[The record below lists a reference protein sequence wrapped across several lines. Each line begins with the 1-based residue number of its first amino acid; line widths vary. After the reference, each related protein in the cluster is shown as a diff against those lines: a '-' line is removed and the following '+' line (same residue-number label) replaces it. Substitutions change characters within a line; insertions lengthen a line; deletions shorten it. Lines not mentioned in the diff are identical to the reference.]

1 MSIPETVAD
10 QLALPTFGDPESSLV
25 SAAWAVAK
33 HGQLACISEAET
45 GLVEAAAHV
54 QPPIASQQI
63 NDAVRDGE
71 DPLGSMLMRIR
82 SADQRRV
89 TGAIY
94 TPQPLA
100 ESMIGWAA
108 RHSNIIRVIDP
119 GCGSGRFMLAAGKV
133 LQEAALVGVEA
144 DPLAALLARA
154 NLTAAGLDGRSEI
167 IVDDYRAVELPAV
180 HGRTAFVGNPPY
192 VRHHDIDSASKE
204 WFSATAQAMGADT
217 NGLAGM
223 HIHFL
228 LATAALAQQG
238 DIGCF
243 VTAAEWLDAR
253 YGCVARGLLCGQ
265 LGGQSVHVIDSVD
278 GRVFE
283 NADSTAA
290 VLCFHAGETQSPIR
304 LGSVDDID
312 SLGAFDAGTVFSRER
327 LLAENR
333 WSSLLRPAKPTPAH
347 WVELGE
353 IVRVHRG
360 LLTGSNDLWV
370 VHLRRSMIP
379 ERLLTPVVSSAKD
392 LFRIEDGFLCDS
404 TTLRCLIDLPDDLD
418 LLHDSEREAV
428 EQFLDAARAQGVLTS
443 WAALNRKSWWA
454 LRPRAPAPI
463 IATYM
468 ARRPPAFV
476 RNMVDAVHLNIAHG
490 LYPREP
496 MSADQLDQLAAC
508 LREVATTDEGRMY
521 AGGLA
526 KFEPSDMARIRVPY
540 MSDVPMPPLVPE
552 EKG

>member
-1 MSIPETVAD
+1 M
-10 QLALPTFGDPESSLV
+10 
-25 SAAWAVAK
+25 SAAWSIVQ
-33 HGQLACISEAET
+33 HGRLACLSASESE
-45 GLVEAAAHV
+45 LVGAADSV
-54 QPPIASQQI
+54 QPALASQQVI
-63 NDAVRDGE
+63 DAVRCSE

-89 TGAIY
+89 TGAVY
-94 TPQPLA
+94 TPQLLA
-100 ESMIGWAA
+100 ESMIGWVAQ
-108 RHSNIIRVIDP
+108 HSNISRVVEP
-119 GCGSGRFMLAAGKV
+119 GCGSGRFMLAAGKA

-167 IVDDYRAVELPAV
+167 IVDDYRAVKLPAV
-180 HGRTAFVGNPPY
+180 HGRTVFVGNPPY

-204 WFSATAQAMGADT
+204 WFNATAQAMGADT

-290 VLCFHAGETQSPIR
+290 VLCFHAGDTQSPIR
-304 LGSVDDID
+304 LGSVDSID
-312 SLGAFDAGTVFSRER
+312 SLGAFDAGTVFPRER

-333 WSSLLRPAKPTPAH
+333 WSSLLRPAKTTPAH

-360 LLTGSNDLWV
+360 LMTGSNDLWV
-370 VHLRRSMIP
+370 VHPRRTMIP
-379 ERLLTPVVSSAKD
+379 ERLLTPVVSSAKE
-392 LFRIEDGFLCDS
+392 LFRIEDGFLRDS

-418 LLHDSEREAV
+418 LLYDSEREAV
-428 EQFLDAARAQGVLTS
+428 EQFLDAACAQGALTS
-443 WAALNRKSWWA
+443 WAALNRKPWWT
-454 LRPRAPAPI
+454 LRPRSPAPI

-468 ARRPPAFV
+468 ARRPPTFV
-476 RNMVDAVHLNIAHG
+476 RNMVDATHLNIAHG

-496 MSADQLDQLAAC
+496 MTAEQLDRLAAT
-508 LREVATTDEGRMY
+508 LRQVATTDEGRMY

-526 KFEPSDMARIRVPY
+526 KFEPSDMQRIRVPGIL
-540 MSDVPMPPLVPE
+540 PKHNPPN
-552 EKG
+552 